1 MSLKL
6 TVNVVQ
12 DRLVSELKTVGF
24 TLTSGP
30 TVKLI
35 SKINAEAFL
44 YLGVFR
50 RGLYVRIDPVIG
62 VDNLGCGNDSSH
74 WMRSAGETER
84 DVSVTCIWDCWT
96 RGARST

>member
-30 TVKLI
+30 TV
-35 SKINAEAFL
+35 EA
-44 YLGVFR
+44 
-50 RGLYVRIDPVIG
+50 DKQ
-62 VDNLGCGNDSSH
+62 DQ
-74 WMRSAGETER
+74 
-84 DVSVTCIWDCWT
+84 
-96 RGARST
+96 